1 MPQRITPTER
11 SRFQA
16 IGQAAGIGFGIAA
29 ALILPI
35 VGGLVLDRVTGRA
48 PLFILVGVAVGLI
61 AAGYQLVALSRAAE
75 RIPVD
80 AEAMAAIGARRA
92 AEAEARRLAMA
103 EMDARVAAETG
114 GTPRAARNGSD
125 DAGARRRGDEE

>member
-114 GTPRAARNGSD
+114 GTPRAARDGSD